1 MVDLPDLKPT
11 TTTITK
17 PLLPNKLGY
26 VRNEI
31 QSESIRSEIS
41 NMNDNDDDEKNTT
54 TTNN

>member
-1 MVDLPDLKPT
+1 MVDLPDLKST

-41 NMNDNDDDEKNTT
+41 NMNDNDDDEKK
-54 TTNN
+54 